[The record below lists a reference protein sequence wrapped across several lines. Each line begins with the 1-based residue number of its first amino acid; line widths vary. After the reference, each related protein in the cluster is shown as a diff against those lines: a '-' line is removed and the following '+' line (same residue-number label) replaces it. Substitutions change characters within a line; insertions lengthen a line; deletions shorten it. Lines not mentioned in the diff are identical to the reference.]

1 METINNLWRELNTTP
16 YYDNQNLA
24 TSDII
29 FKIYYNIYCNSP
41 ASPQVCT
48 WSANLYSIYIPL
60 VLPLSSFCLVLTS
73 NYSFFKYRFKVVK
86 HKLLAPYIS
95 TCNSTHF
102 NHKREREM
110 GDNNGLPLFV
120 TKSAKGRILFQL
132 YAILIFVGVCLI
144 FLYRMSHIPKREEA
158 GRWAWIGLFLSELW
172 FSFYWFLT
180 TFVRLNPI
188 YRYTF
193 KDRLSLRYIWI
204 SLSFTYIWIFCFT
217 CSVTNVID
225 KSINRYE
232 KFLPSIDI
240 FVCTADP
247 TIEPPAMVINTV
259 LSVMAYDY
267 PPEKLSVY
275 LSDDGGSVLT
285 FYAMLEA
292 SRFSKIWLPFCKKFK
307 VEPRSPEAYFRT
319 AVEPLEEP
327 AMAKEW
333 TSVKVCTL
341 LLNSTWIF
349 LICKQ
354 AMNNYCWAIT
364 YNGWRGIKQKKTKIK
379 KCGM

>member
-1 METINNLWRELNTTP
+1 MTTKIW
-16 YYDNQNLA
+16 QLQ
-24 TSDII
+24 TSYSKFTII
-29 FKIYYNIYCNSP
+29 FIATHQPLHKYVLG
-41 ASPQVCT
+41 QQ
-48 WSANLYSIYIPL
+48 IYIPL

-144 FLYRMSHIPKREEA
+144 FLYKLSHIPRREEA

-217 CSVTNVID
+217 CSVTSVID
-225 KSINRYE
+225 
-232 KFLPSIDI
+232 
-240 FVCTADP
+240 
-247 TIEPPAMVINTV
+247 
-259 LSVMAYDY
+259 
-267 PPEKLSVY
+267 
-275 LSDDGGSVLT
+275 
-285 FYAMLEA
+285 
-292 SRFSKIWLPFCKKFK
+292 
-307 VEPRSPEAYFRT
+307 
-319 AVEPLEEP
+319 
-327 AMAKEW
+327 
-333 TSVKVCTL
+333 
-341 LLNSTWIF
+341 
-349 LICKQ
+349 
-354 AMNNYCWAIT
+354 
-364 YNGWRGIKQKKTKIK
+364 
-379 KCGM
+379 

>member
-1 METINNLWRELNTTP
+1 
-16 YYDNQNLA
+16 
-24 TSDII
+24 
-29 FKIYYNIYCNSP
+29 
-41 ASPQVCT
+41 
-48 WSANLYSIYIPL
+48 
-60 VLPLSSFCLVLTS
+60 
-73 NYSFFKYRFKVVK
+73 
-86 HKLLAPYIS
+86 
-95 TCNSTHF
+95 
-102 NHKREREM
+102 M

-144 FLYRMSHIPKREEA
+144 FLYKLSHIPRREEA

-180 TFVRLNPI
+180 T
-188 YRYTF
+188 
-193 KDRLSLRYIWI
+193 
-204 SLSFTYIWIFCFT
+204 
-217 CSVTNVID
+217 
-225 KSINRYE
+225 YE

-240 FVCTADP
+240 FLCTADP

-259 LSVMAYDY
+259 LLVMAYDY

-307 VEPRSPEAYFRT
+307 EEPRSPEAYFRT
-319 AVEPLEEP
+319 AVEPLGEP

-333 TSVKVCTL
+333 TSVKLVSPLLKPKTL
-341 LLNSTWIF
+341 FFSNPKPRVVVVAAKVGVDPPIRRHLPCSGGLGCVAVVVEWV
-349 LICKQ
+349 
-354 AMNNYCWAIT
+354 
-364 YNGWRGIKQKKTKIK
+364 
-379 KCGM
+379 